1 MFAGAQLH
9 VHGSEEADAE
19 AMPMVGGDAAA
30 AAGSMYM
37 PPPEPE
43 DEQGGHDGEDD
54 DEGDEE
60 YIPHPEDDEEAL
72 LKQALE
78 GDDGHNSTLESLED
92 DEFDDRYQPTYE
104 NDEDEEGA
112 EGQDESDGMEALL
125 QSEKAYFIARDHDGD
140 GELSKEEFI
149 RQLNHLDDE
158 EGGAG
163 VWDSW
168 NVSARGRPA
177 PSDEELMWGKDW
189 TARVSSE
196 QVVAV
201 CARASG

>member
-72 LKQALE
+72 TEQLETFVTALIIIMVE
-78 GDDGHNSTLESLED
+78 AGEDPPRSLTEL
-92 DEFDDRYQPTYE
+92 RTIKCLPIPTIP
-104 NDEDEEGA
+104 DV
-112 EGQDESDGMEALL
+112 QFL
-125 QSEKAYFIARDHDGD
+125 
-140 GELSKEEFI
+140 
-149 RQLNHLDDE
+149 
-158 EGGAG
+158 
-163 VWDSW
+163 
-168 NVSARGRPA
+168 
-177 PSDEELMWGKDW
+177 
-189 TARVSSE
+189 
-196 QVVAV
+196 VVL
-201 CARASG
+201 CWL